1 MTFGLNYDS
10 IAIHFDE
17 WLKLS
22 WLVDIQLNCSA
33 SYLKSA
39 LTFSRSLEKFLN
51 IGRRIGRDLEE
62 SQGNSKQSLEMGRS
76 FRILEK
82 SLEEFQIFPI
92 FQKILER
99 SWKESKNPTNPPK
112 NLKESWKDAEEIE
125 RILKLRNLKGSSK
138 ESQEIPKLFFNNPN
152 ESFKESSNYPEDPKR
167 NLKES
172 FKDPRNIEIIFEII
186 PKLFDNLKESFKKN
200 LRNIPKILKRI

>member
-1 MTFGLNYDS
+1 
-10 IAIHFDE
+10 
-17 WLKLS
+17 
-22 WLVDIQLNCSA
+22 
-33 SYLKSA
+33 
-39 LTFSRSLEKFLN
+39 
-51 IGRRIGRDLEE
+51 
-62 SQGNSKQSLEMGRS
+62 MGRS

-138 ESQEIPKLFFNNPN
+138 ESQGIPKLFFNNPN

-186 PKLFDNLKESFKKN
+186 PKLFDNLKESFKKKSSKHPEDPEKN
-200 LRNIPKILKRI
+200 LKIPRSLRRIPDSFKDLCQVSTHLNGDNRVYVMGPQLSSSTTSLTSKWRGGGG